1 MQTLVSKVFRRLSL
15 PIVVLL
21 LAIPALGQTG
31 AARPTPMLGA
41 GTPATWLFIFK
52 LNAAIFPSDA
62 TAPRDCA
69 FGGTAQ
75 PYPAFSQRFVWASD
89 ASAQLQ
95 DGAGL
100 VGTGASD
107 PLGATFGEIYNG
119 GFHFVVWNDQF
130 YQHPAIAGCTDS
142 CSSPWG
148 HSKGIVAWNEAGEG
162 VLLQVTTP
170 SWPAAGGAANPRTG
184 DGNTLGCVADND
196 VKVSQDFF
204 SLKLSEPDLENVLD
218 ALANASV
225 VTDVSNP
232 QLVNNGGPAA
242 IQKRVSALGRKSS
255 SQAVLKFTLSTGVGL
270 ISKPSALPVPAW
282 QLVSAELGGVDLRV
296 ATWWTSPA
304 IPSTTSGAPPVCWS
318 AGLIKPGAVQ
328 IATSGKWAGKVMS
341 LKGGPATDGNHAKI
355 GVTTAAGSSLT
366 IFGDMNQQGAL
377 SGRCSSSQ
385 NGRGG
390 LFFVVNSAPLHDSVA
405 AMITGDSASSSGPMA
420 SVLSANP
427 AADFVASAR
436 ALKPTAVKRHAQG
449 KKIKRCW
456 RAKTMTGRA
465 AHVVCHRRSAAAHL
479 KKR

>member
-1 MQTLVSKVFRRLSL
+1 MQTLVSKVLRRLSV
-15 PIVVLL
+15 PVVALL
-21 LAIPALGQTG
+21 LAVPALGQTG
-31 AARPTPMLGA
+31 ASPPTPLLSG
-41 GTPATWLFIFK
+41 GTPATWLFVFK

-62 TAPRDCA
+62 SAPRDCA
-69 FGGTAQ
+69 FGGTPQ
-75 PYPAFSQRFVWASD
+75 SYPAFSQRFVWASD

-95 DGAGL
+95 DGTGL
-100 VGTGASD
+100 VGTSAND
-107 PLGATFGEIYNG
+107 PLGATFGQIYNG

-184 DGNTLGCVADND
+184 DGNTLGCVGDND

-204 SLKLSEPDLENVLD
+204 SLKLSESDLENVLD

-242 IQKRVSALGRKSS
+242 IQQRVSALGRKSS
-255 SQAVLKFTLSTGVGL
+255 SQAVLKFTLSSGLGL
-270 ISKPSALPVPAW
+270 ISKPSALPVPPW

-296 ATWWTSPA
+296 ATWWTNPA
-304 IPSTTSGAPPVCWS
+304 IPSTTAGAPPACWS

-328 IATSGKWAGKVMS
+328 IATSGSWGGKVMS
-341 LKGGPATDGNHAKI
+341 LKGGPETDGNHAKI

-377 SGRCSSSQ
+377 SGRCTSSQ

-390 LFFVVNSAPLHDSVA
+390 LFFVVNSAALHDSVA
-405 AMITGDSASSSGPMA
+405 DMIAGDSAPSATPMPLLEPLMPTTTLVVSPPLLKSP
-420 SVLSANP
+420 SVRPGWRSKTTRRCLRVK
-427 AADFVASAR
+427 AATR
-436 ALKPTAVKRHAQG
+436 RG
-449 KKIKRCW
+449 K
-456 RAKTMTGRA
+456 
-465 AHVVCHRRSAAAHL
+465 HVVCHRRFA
-479 KKR
+479 RGNPR